1 MSHKQEKVL
10 QLLKD
15 LAGEFLVRESNR
27 TSLIT
32 VTGVVLTP
40 DTKRAEILLSVL
52 PKEKARA
59 AVEFANRNRNEFRE
73 YIKKHSRMRILPFV
87 HFSLDLG
94 ELNRQRIET
103 LLETE

>member
-10 QLLKD
+10 QHLKD

>member
-10 QLLKD
+10 QHLKD

-59 AVEFANRNRNEFRE
+59 AVEFANRNRDEFRE